1 MYLYVT
7 EKIKYYYKIGIAEQ
21 LSERLKEYRT
31 LIPDL
36 NCSYEIDLPN
46 DVALAIEKAFKKI
59 LAKRFAIRRNNHFG
73 NIVKSECYNLKFKY
87 IEEFI
92 LNCSVQM
99 AYPLIHIRY
108 ISPDRSRSSTDLQS
122 DRSSFKYPL
131 RRNDTLF
138 IYLDKIY
145 FKKYIPLMSIKQI
158 DQKKAYVEIIEN
170 ISLNQLEKKAN
181 WSKENLI
188 LFRLSNPL
196 FKNMKNYDKST
207 INNISIEEIVSY
219 LQKKIFDSIKD
230 YLLDDQE
237 NITSINRRCLNKS
250 SSSYI
255 KDFSGNKRTPYIH
268 FFSMTAR
275 YEPIDISTYN
285 AAINEGSEKMIM

>member
-1 MYLYVT
+1 
-7 EKIKYYYKIGIAEQ
+7 
-21 LSERLKEYRT
+21 
-31 LIPDL
+31 
-36 NCSYEIDLPN
+36 
-46 DVALAIEKAFKKI
+46 
-59 LAKRFAIRRNNHFG
+59 
-73 NIVKSECYNLKFKY
+73 
-87 IEEFI
+87 
-92 LNCSVQM
+92 M

-108 ISPDRSRSSTDLQS
+108 LSPDRGLSSTELQS
-122 DRSSFKYPL
+122 DRNSFKYPL

-145 FKKYIPLMSIKQI
+145 FKKHIPLMSIKQKI
-158 DQKKAYVEIIEN
+158 EQKKAQVEIIEN
-170 ISLNQLEKKAN
+170 ISLDNLGKKAN
-181 WSKENLI
+181 WLKEYLNV
-188 LFRLSNPL
+188 FRLSNPL

-207 INNISIEEIVSY
+207 INNISIEKIVSN

-237 NITSINRRCLNKS
+237 NITSINRRCLNRS

-285 AAINEGSEKMIM
+285 AAINEGSFNWKIKK